1 MFGFFVLRFFI
12 LIFEL
17 RFFDIVGKTYL
28 SGEIGIRA
36 RLKILWTVMSVRV
49 QVPPQV
55 QCNDSEMN
63 DGTDAMYEMETFETR
78 IKV

>member
-1 MFGFFVLRFFI
+1 MFYDFFL
-12 LIFEL
+12 LYL
-17 RFFDIVGKTYL
+17 NYGSLTYWNNKYL

-55 QCNDSEMN
+55 QCNDLEIS
-63 DGTDAMYEMETFETR
+63 DGTDAMYEMETFET
-78 IKV
+78 